1 MEKIK
6 ILVIP
11 SDTRGGV
18 GFYRSSQPHNHLVNM
33 FPEEFEVV
41 FNTSPDW
48 NNIEYFKTFDLIHV
62 HKGLFQNMQLFYN
75 AIEELKKSNTVMVM
89 DIDDSWDL
97 SPTHPLYNTQKQY
110 HLDDLVKKN
119 LGLFEYVTTTTPL
132 FADEIKPY
140 NANVIVLPNAIDP
153 NDERFKINR
162 KDYSKIRV
170 GFVMG
175 SAHEEDVRQMGNFIS
190 KLKPEVLD
198 KIQVNLCGF
207 DLRGTVKMIDP
218 RTNNVTERPI
228 QPKETTWYRYENMV
242 TNNRKI
248 LNDKYKKFLNMYV
261 PNLEYPNVENEHYR
275 RCWTKDM
282 NHYFSHY
289 ENIDILY
296 APLEVKHFNY
306 VKSQLKAIEC
316 CFSNTAIIAQNYGPY
331 TIDLKHAID
340 ENGKYNGGN
349 ALLVDTDKNET
360 DWVKFTELLVENPEL
375 LTNLKNNIHES
386 LKDLYNLDKV
396 TIDRAEFYKSI
407 LKGKK

>member
-1 MEKIK
+1 
-6 ILVIP
+6 
-11 SDTRGGV
+11 
-18 GFYRSSQPHNHLVNM
+18 
-33 FPEEFEVV
+33 
-41 FNTSPDW
+41 
-48 NNIEYFKTFDLIHV
+48 
-62 HKGLFQNMQLFYN
+62 MQLFYN

-140 NANVIVLPNAIDP
+140 NANVMVLPNAIDP

-360 DWVKFTELLVENPEL
+360 DWVKFTEILVENPEL

-386 LKDLYNLDKV
+386 LKDLYNLNKV
-396 TIDRAEFYKSI
+396 TADRAEFYKSI